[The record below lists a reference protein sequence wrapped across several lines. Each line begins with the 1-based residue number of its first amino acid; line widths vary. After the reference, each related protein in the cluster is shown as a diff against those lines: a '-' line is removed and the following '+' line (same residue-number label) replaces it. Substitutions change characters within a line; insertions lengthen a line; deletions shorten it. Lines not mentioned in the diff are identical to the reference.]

1 MIRVL
6 ILATHPNDEII
17 GAGGSLAHHTDAG
30 DEVTIAHI
38 TDGERGGS
46 DSDPEALRGR
56 RNREAVAA
64 AAAVGVPADRVRF
77 LRLPDGGIDPYDVE
91 QFMTVLTELRASR
104 PELLYVPHPHDGAFD
119 HEAAF
124 ALAWRAAGMSG
135 SSNFGN
141 CGPAHWVPTV
151 LGYEV
156 WQPIRSPAFLRDV
169 TPYTDRKITALTCYE
184 SQSPAV
190 KGAGQSSQV
199 GTGGTALSAWRGVT
213 TTGGFREAF
222 DVLRLGALP

>member
-1 MIRVL
+1 MRVL

-17 GAGGSLAHHTDAG
+17 GAGGSLAHHADAG

-38 TDGERGGS
+38 TDGERGGR
-46 DSDPEALRGR
+46 DGDPAELRER
-56 RNREAVAA
+56 RNQEAVAA
-64 AAAVGVPADRVRF
+64 AAVVGVPADRVRF
-77 LRLPDGGIDPYDVE
+77 LRLPDGGINPYDVD
-91 QFMTVLTELRASR
+91 QFMTVLTVLRASR

-124 ALAWRAAGMSG
+124 TLAWRAATMSG
-135 SSNFGN
+135 SNNFGR
-141 CGPAHWVPTV
+141 CGPVYWVPTI

-169 TPYTDRKITALTCYE
+169 TAYTDRKVEALSCYE

-199 GTGGTALSAWRGVT
+199 GTGGTVLSAWRGVT
-213 TTGGFREAF
+213 TTGGFREGF
-222 DVLRLGALP
+222 DVLRLGTLP

>member
-1 MIRVL
+1 MRVL

-17 GAGGSLAHHTDAG
+17 GAGGSLAHHDDAG
-30 DEVTIAHI
+30 DEVTIAHV
-38 TDGERGGS
+38 TDGERGS
-46 DSDPEALRGR
+46 RDSDPQVLRER
-56 RNREAVAA
+56 RNREAIAA
-64 AAAVGVPADRVRF
+64 ASVVGVPPERVRF
-77 LRLPDGGIDPYDVE
+77 LRLPDGGINPYDVD
-91 QFMTVLTELRASR
+91 QFMTVLTVLRASR
-104 PELLYVPHPHDGAFD
+104 PDLLYVPHPCDGAFD

-124 ALAWRAAGMSG
+124 ALAWRAVGMSG
-135 SSNFGN
+135 SSNFGS
-141 CGPAHWVPTV
+141 CGLAYWVPTV

-156 WQPIRSPAFLRDV
+156 WQPIRRPAFLRDV
-169 TPYTDRKITALTCYE
+169 TAYTDRKVRALGCYE

-199 GTGGTALSAWRGVT
+199 GPGGTTLSGWRGVT